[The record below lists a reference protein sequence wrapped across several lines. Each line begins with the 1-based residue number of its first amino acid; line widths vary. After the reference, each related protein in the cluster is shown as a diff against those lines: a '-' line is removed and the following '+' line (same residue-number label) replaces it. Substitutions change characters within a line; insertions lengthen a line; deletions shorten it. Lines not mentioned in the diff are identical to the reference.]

1 MDGMFAAMGLTLAWV
16 AAAAVPLAGVWAML
30 CLALG
35 RAQQVRDASG
45 RVPEPEREPARVG

>member
-1 MDGMFAAMGLTLAWV
+1 MFAAMGLTLAWV